1 MTAPMLE
8 IGDLHVAYGQV
19 EAVRGV
25 SLQLQPGQIISVIGP
40 NGAGKTT
47 LLGAAMGLMPSRGVL
62 RFEGEDLHGLDVEAR
77 VERGLCLVPEKR
89 ELFGE
94 LSVLD
99 NLQLGAYSKRLRAD
113 ALKRRLQ
120 AVYDRFP
127 RLGDRRSQR
136 ADTLSGGERQ
146 MLAVG
151 RALMSSPRLLMLDEP
166 SLGLAPLIVR
176 DILNIV
182 SALRDDGVSIL
193 LVEQNARAALETSDH
208 GYVLETGEIALA
220 GASSELASDPRVQAT
235 YLGGGTD
242 DDD

>member
-1 MTAPMLE
+1 ME